1 VVTSLSGTATGF
13 GRRFAALIYD
23 GFLLAALLI
32 LFTFAALVF
41 TGGHAIMRDT
51 AGPWYYLYCAG
62 EIGVVAGYYLV
73 NWLRSG
79 QTLGMR
85 AWQLRRQRYRH
96 AGQAPLGHPA
106 FDLRLFCLGA
116 GRTRGAVALRRSGTP
131 GSARPVVGDARRQ
144 ANAFVKLRRR
154 CRSR

>member
-85 AWQLRRQRYRH
+85 AWQLRAVSDTGTPVRLRS
-96 AGQAPLGHPA
+96 AI
-106 FDLRLFCLGA
+106 LRLIFGFFAWAPAALGVLWLYVDPE
-116 GRTRGAVALRRSGTP
+116 RLALHDRLSGT
-131 GSARPVVGDARRQ
+131 RVVR
-144 ANAFVKLRRR
+144 LT
-154 CRSR
+154 RS